1 MTKSVLDLNPNPDF
15 ANEYSSC
22 CNMLSS
28 QIVSD
33 GFRLPCNPDHNGEC
47 LVCDCWLSDCWLS
60 DCWLSDCWL
69 SDCWLSDCWL
79 SDCEFLNK
87 EPEYHFS
94 PENNEWLK
102 KNLGMH
108 MTQPATQY

>member
-1 MTKSVLDLNPNPDF
+1 MIKKSCLEVVFFKNNFIIVNIQAIEMTKSVLDSNPNPDI

-47 LVCDCWLSDCWLS
+47 LVCDCWLSDCQ
-60 DCWLSDCWL
+60 
-69 SDCWLSDCWL
+69 
-79 SDCEFLNK
+79 FI
-87 EPEYHFS
+87 
-94 PENNEWLK
+94 K
-102 KNLGMH
+102 KDS
-108 MTQPATQY
+108 